1 MAPPMVL
8 LDREIEFR
16 PDPDLRGFWGDR
28 GPQTRDAMTM
38 SDQVME
44 YLRTFKARAVVHDP
58 PKPSFLDILVPPLS
72 DPLPPPYM
80 GLDSGRISS
89 TDKNLVAL
97 YAGGYRPGSSLPG
110 GYLIYDACNDSLS
123 VIPRLP
129 DDDSQ
134 KALGHQSAVVMCDSQ
149 GQGDGYL
156 LAELVVP
163 GLSRAE
169 VWLWK
174 SSASEWALLS
184 GSHPLPSRSSS
195 FSVDSCFSYRGS
207 TLCWVDLFQGILLC
221 HLNQDYCNSKF
232 SFIHLPPDCPTYDVD
247 NPDYPDSARSEE
259 SRSVACVCDHIK
271 LIALD
276 ECGLE
281 LIVWTQSPQLSGWT
295 RTSKYNVEQIW
306 ANVNYM
312 SAGLTKLALSLPVLS
327 IHQDDVVFLVVN
339 DDLVVDRRLVREIQ
353 YLLRVDMKNNHVQV
367 YPQPTWSIYSQL
379 LASEFSVYR
388 RQDHPREIE
397 ASEFGKKWKEDE
409 DLRCW

>member
-134 KALGHQSAVVMCDSQ
+134 KALGHPESLGAPV
-149 GQGDGYL
+149 G
-156 LAELVVP
+156 
-163 GLSRAE
+163 SRH
-169 VWLWK
+169 VRLPRPR
-174 SSASEWALLS
+174 
-184 GSHPLPSRSSS
+184 GRLPSRRA
-195 FSVDSCFSYRGS
+195 RGS
-207 TLCWVDLFQGILLC
+207 RTV
-221 HLNQDYCNSKF
+221 
-232 SFIHLPPDCPTYDVD
+232 P
-247 NPDYPDSARSEE
+247 
-259 SRSVACVCDHIK
+259 SR
-271 LIALD
+271 
-276 ECGLE
+276 GLA
-281 LIVWTQSPQLSGWT
+281 
-295 RTSKYNVEQIW
+295 VEVIRLR
-306 ANVNYM
+306 M
-312 SAGLTKLALSLPVLS
+312 GLA
-327 IHQDDVVFLVVN
+327 
-339 DDLVVDRRLVREIQ
+339 VREPSPSIQ
-353 YLLRVDMKNNHVQV
+353 IQQLLR
-367 YPQPTWSIYSQL
+367 
-379 LASEFSVYR
+379 
-388 RQDHPREIE
+388 
-397 ASEFGKKWKEDE
+397 
-409 DLRCW
+409 